1 MIIMAKLKVEIPHNI
16 QQMSEK
22 EFRDYV
28 YRLAEEIIFA
38 LSNIDKDNLNKNFL
52 NQIEE
57 EMIKNGK

>member
-1 MIIMAKLKVEIPHNI
+1 MAKLKVEIPHNI